1 MFKHEEYKPFK
12 CEECDYSHASKHGL
26 WLHFASHHR
35 KESELPVCHLCG
47 QKFKSNFNLRVHVES
62 VHENKKNYSCDQC
75 GAEFYFKRKF
85 KWHMK
90 GKFWKN
96 HRYAILTFDI
106 ISCQGP
112 KKQDIW
118 QISDFQSKFSISRII
133 LIFLIFFPSLGNNR
147 FGAHWL
153 IFFW

>member
-1 MFKHEEYKPFK
+1 MDNVSHLFQYFKFLSQHILFKHEEYKPFK

-90 GKFWKN
+90 GNGHNLKMTKN
-96 HRYAILTFDI
+96 LF
-106 ISCQGP
+106 
-112 KKQDIW
+112 
-118 QISDFQSKFSISRII
+118 
-133 LIFLIFFPSLGNNR
+133 
-147 FGAHWL
+147 
-153 IFFW
+153 